1 MAILKRYTQLNRSGS
16 NHSILDA
23 ETGYITGSFEVDG
36 ITRLDGAVTASVGL
50 ELTGSSTFAAGSTFT
65 FNGNGVFTSGLSG
78 SLQRTSNGDAYLVA
92 GPNVTITTNS
102 LGQVEISGS
111 DPNTLIPT
119 FWFSTQNLAVY
130 TTGSV
135 LLRGPAG
142 TADSPADLGTD
153 LFFFSSGSIG
163 SKDTAVTGTAAFG
176 GDLVVSGGLYVETGL
191 QVTGAASFAGSVTLG
206 DSAADL
212 IAVSGSMDFLN
223 PATFQAG
230 LSGSLTHLEDGTSY
244 LIAGPGI
251 TIVTGTNGAVTIS
264 STGEIETPPELYY
277 DGVDTAATSGSL
289 AVTGSITLATAG
301 TGRGLLVF
309 GGLDIGPITG
319 SMQTIGA
326 GPGIMSGSLLS
337 ASLGVWDGTNAAA
350 LRHEFHVV
358 GISTDASAMFA
369 GSYLVSSF
377 VNAAGAQTATGAT
390 ETSREVTGVASAWDV
405 NINSNVDITVTG
417 SAGLTVNWY
426 AQRTKEMSIS
436 ADGNRT

>member
-23 ETGYITGSFEVDG
+23 ESGYITGSFEVDG
-36 ITRLDGAVTASVGL
+36 ITRLDGAVTASAGL

-65 FNGNGVFTSGLSG
+65 FDGDGVFTAGLSG

-92 GPNVTITTNS
+92 GPNITITTNS
-102 LGQVEISGS
+102 LGQVEVSGS
-111 DPNTLIPT
+111 DPATLVPIY
-119 FWFSTQNLAVY
+119 WFSTQDLAVY

-135 LLRGPAG
+135 ILRGPEG
-142 TADSPADLGTD
+142 TEDSPEDLGTD
-153 LFFFSSGSIG
+153 LFFFVSGAIG
-163 SKDTAVTGTAAFG
+163 SKDTAVTGTSAFG
-176 GDLVVSGGLYVETGL
+176 GDLVVSGGLYVEAGL

-206 DSAADL
+206 DDAADL
-212 IAVSGSMDFLN
+212 ITVSGTMEFLE
-223 PATFQAG
+223 PAIFQAG

-264 STGEIETPPELYY
+264 STGEIETEPELYY
-277 DGVDTAATSGSL
+277 EGIDTAATSGSL

-319 SMQTIGA
+319 SMQTVDV

-337 ASLGVWDGTNAAA
+337 ASFGVWDGTNAAA
-350 LRHEFHVV
+350 VRHEFHVV
-358 GISTDASAMFA
+358 GISTTSTDMFA
-369 GSYLVSSF
+369 ASYLVSSF
-377 VNAAGAQTATGAT
+377 VGTAGAQTAIGAT
-390 ETSREVTGVASAWDV
+390 ETSREVSGVASDWDV
-405 NINSNVDITVTG
+405 NVNSNTEITVTG

-436 ADGNRT
+436 QDGNRT